1 MFVVPNG
8 YVCCVQDVNGCG
20 EEDLREITVR
30 LRRGKGEGGGQCIL
44 PCIDRQ
50 AMSFGWPQIVVMLS
64 AKKDYTGEPGPL
76 TAARHCRPKRPRPSS
91 AAAEVCT
98 ERSD

>member
-30 LRRGKGEGGGQCIL
+30 LRRGKGEGGGGKAFCH
-44 PCIDRQ
+44 
-50 AMSFGWPQIVVMLS
+50 A
-64 AKKDYTGEPGPL
+64 L
-76 TAARHCRPKRPRPSS
+76 TARLCHSDGLRSS
-91 AAAEVCT
+91 SCCQQRRTTPVSPAP
-98 ERSD
+98 